1 MKTQTRSQTTF
12 EKYAD
17 LVPLVLIAL
26 GVALEWVNFPYAAP
40 ILILGFLLYGVLGV
54 VISIKRKYYRGISIR
69 LFKLVND
76 VAIIIL
82 TGVFLMGENT
92 MVFLLMLILLD
103 RLILIPRSIA
113 NG

>member
-26 GVALEWVNFPYAAP
+26 GVALEWVNFAYAAP

-69 LFKLVND
+69 LFKLIND

-82 TGVFLMGENT
+82 TGVFSLGR
-92 MVFLLMLILLD
+92 VC
-103 RLILIPRSIA
+103 
-113 NG
+113 